1 MGCCDW
7 FVQEYNVTIVD
18 DINDVRI
25 IGVITVTILLL
36 ISFAGMEWEAKVVP
50 LSQPSL
56 WPLVCELL

>member
-1 MGCCDW
+1 M
-7 FVQEYNVTIVD
+7 TIVD